1 MTEIEK
7 LINLRTKLR
16 TRYRECTSVSKR
28 LLIVKMGKVVNS
40 QIERIEREDPEIV
53 RIQDAFDLNSD
64 T

>member
-40 QIERIEREDPEIV
+40 QIERDEREYKELT
-53 RIQDAFDLNSD
+53 RIQEAFDLTLD
-64 T
+64 K

>member
-16 TRYRECTSVSKR
+16 TQYRECTSASKR

-40 QIERIEREDPEIV
+40 QIERVEKQDVEIT
-53 RIQDAFDLNSD
+53 RIQAAFDLNSD